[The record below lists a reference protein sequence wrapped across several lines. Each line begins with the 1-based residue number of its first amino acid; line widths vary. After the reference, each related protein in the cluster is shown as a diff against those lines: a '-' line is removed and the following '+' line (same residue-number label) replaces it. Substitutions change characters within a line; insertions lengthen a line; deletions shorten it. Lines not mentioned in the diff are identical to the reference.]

1 MKKYIIL
8 FFCIFLSLQSLSY
21 AEISI
26 DNNDAEYLKPYKK
39 HKVVLLS
46 DNDAYVDIYSDK
58 YYSAAH
64 RISYISP
71 EWNFHGEDNESKASW
86 LGKISVY
93 PKNNVTSYFVSISQ
107 EIYTPDDKSEN
118 VSPLD
123 HPYAG
128 GLYLSIG
135 VNQRRDISFERIW
148 LDIGVVGKYSF
159 AQNVQNGI
167 HTSVNTDH
175 NSVIPWSNQVGD
187 EFIMNLH
194 YSWTGKLRVINTNII
209 SAHLLPSAAI
219 SLGNGSTFLD
229 LNMRLK
235 IGHNLDA
242 SFGTPKMNFGQDFNG
257 VISDDFSIY
266 VYGGIG
272 YRFTLRNIYIQGNTW
287 EDPFRQDLDPFVNYF
302 EGGLALA
309 YKGFELSYSV
319 TYKSREYIG
328 QPLNHTF
335 GSIMISFAI

>member
-1 MKKYIIL
+1 MKKIIL
-8 FFCIFLSLQSLSY
+8 FFAVFLSLFSFSY
-21 AEISI
+21 AEISAES
-26 DNNDAEYLKPYKK
+26 NEYLKPYKK
-39 HKVVLLS
+39 HKIVLLS
-46 DNDAYVDIYSDK
+46 DNDAYIDIYSDR

-64 RISYISP
+64 RIEYISP

-93 PKNNVTSYFVSISQ
+93 PKNNVTSYFVNISQ

-118 VSPLD
+118 VSSLD

-135 VNQRRDISFERIW
+135 VNQRRDTSFERIW
-148 LDIGVVGKYSF
+148 LDIGVAGKYSF
-159 AQNVQNGI
+159 AENVQNAI
-167 HTSVNTDH
+167 HSSVNTAY
-175 NSVIPWSNQVGD
+175 NYVLPWSNQVGD

-194 YSWTGKLRVINTNII
+194 YSWTGKLRIVNTNII

-219 SLGNGSTFLD
+219 SLGNASTFLD

-242 SFGTPKMNFGQDFNG
+242 SFGIPKMNFGQDFNG
-257 VISDDFSIY
+257 VVSDDFSIY

-272 YRFTLRNIYIQGNTW
+272 YRFTVRNIYIQGNTW
-287 EDPFRQDLDPFVNYF
+287 ERPFRQDLDPFVNYF

-309 YKGFELSYSV
+309 YKGFELAYSI
-319 TYKSREYIG
+319 TYKSKEYFG

-335 GSIMISFAI
+335 GSIMLSFAI